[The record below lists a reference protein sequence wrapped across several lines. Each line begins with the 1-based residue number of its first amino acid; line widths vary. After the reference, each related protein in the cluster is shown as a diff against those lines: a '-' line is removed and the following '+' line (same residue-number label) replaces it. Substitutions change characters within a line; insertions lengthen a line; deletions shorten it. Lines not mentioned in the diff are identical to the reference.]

1 MEQDKIFTAH
11 ICFHNTKNMQIFT
24 TVIADKFFFNMC
36 CLHLAFLMNISNTH
50 SQGMQVLTT
59 A

>member
-24 TVIADKFFFNMC
+24 TVIADKFFFKYV
-36 CLHLAFLMNISNTH
+36 LSTLSISH
-50 SQGMQVLTT
+50 EHF
-59 A
+59 